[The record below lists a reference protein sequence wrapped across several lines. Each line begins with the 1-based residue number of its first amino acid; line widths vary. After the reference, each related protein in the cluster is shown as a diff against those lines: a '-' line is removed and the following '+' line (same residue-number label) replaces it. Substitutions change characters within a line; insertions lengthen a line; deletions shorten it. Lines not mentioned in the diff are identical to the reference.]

1 MKLVRAISLR
11 SVQGTTTA
19 VFEIDL
25 CEVGPDR
32 WVVNFR
38 YGKLGQR
45 LAEGSKTPL
54 PVGKDE
60 AERIIAKLVSEKKK
74 KGYVDAAAPSGGL
87 LGAPT
92 VSSAPPRRIDV
103 TPTQVD
109 DDPRAATLLRYLGDP
124 RAASFPLRN
133 VIWRVG
139 ELRLSK
145 AAPALRNLLMSGDRS
160 LQDKRGMPP
169 WRYAVVWA
177 LARCHD
183 PANLPVFAT
192 VRADSTAPDS
202 VRRVATV
209 GLRDHLS
216 GADADAFVAELA
228 GQLPATIAQARDEGL
243 DALRVALA
251 RHLADGAP
259 ERHDVLFALYV
270 MGGEVERAALVE
282 QLQTIAL
289 RHPGFR
295 TVRHILKAAELRG
308 DGEIFGLL
316 ARRFELTRATPVE
329 FWRPRDAGYLTGTR
343 KYLRRRVWRTLRRRG
358 SDGSDEY
365 VDLAVGVLLAFT
377 DDDAQGTPGNDGAL
391 ARYWPLGHILFGAH
405 PAAHVSQRSLSMS
418 LGRSYSATDG
428 RRGELFPALWDRQP
442 MATVALMLRS
452 QCAPVHRFAARVF
465 RQHPDAWSSIE
476 REPLLALLDRPYD
489 ETVALAAEIAIA
501 RYDASKPDLPLV
513 LALAQCRIDAARKT
527 AHTWIAA
534 RPGAFFTDAVFA
546 STLLLSVHDD
556 ARRFAR
562 NTLATTLLVPT
573 VSRAIVARVLS
584 ELLATDRDEALTEE
598 IGRDLEQALTQ
609 TFASVAR
616 TLSLDV
622 IGDLLGHPSAA
633 VQRLGVAL
641 LDAHDTRPEALP
653 PELLATPMVSA
664 HADVRAAGVRLF
676 GKLPDRILATRV
688 AVLADLCINPH
699 QEVRDAVG
707 PIVGRL
713 ARFDADFARALTLA
727 LVDALAQPEP
737 QEGLHAQTV
746 ALIRAQLAP
755 ALSGLSL
762 EPIWKLLHAPD
773 AATQELGGTLLE
785 NNVPADQLEIW
796 RVAKLGSHDVLAVR
810 QAAWRIYRESLPGL
824 KAKASEALTI
834 LDATWED
841 TRQFAF
847 DFFGQHFGSEDFSP
861 TLLVGICDSVRPD
874 VQQFGRKL
882 VTRFFVEDDGPAY
895 LTRLSQHP
903 TADMQRFATNYLEQF
918 ASGSPDRIE
927 SLSRYF
933 ATVLCG
939 VNKGRVAKKRV
950 LSFLRREALADLR
963 VATMVAELLTELSL
977 TIAVEYRAAAI
988 EILDAIRRTHPSVP
1002 TPLRVV
1008 EPERRSPRAV

>member
-1 MKLVRAISLR
+1 
-11 SVQGTTTA
+11 
-19 VFEIDL
+19 
-25 CEVGPDR
+25 
-32 WVVNFR
+32 
-38 YGKLGQR
+38 
-45 LAEGSKTPL
+45 
-54 PVGKDE
+54 
-60 AERIIAKLVSEKKK
+60 
-74 KGYVDAAAPSGGL
+74 
-87 LGAPT
+87 
-92 VSSAPPRRIDV
+92 
-103 TPTQVD
+103 
-109 DDPRAATLLRYLGDP
+109 
-124 RAASFPLRN
+124 
-133 VIWRVG
+133 
-139 ELRLSK
+139 
-145 AAPALRNLLMSGDRS
+145 MSGDRS
-160 LQDKRGMPP
+160 LQDQRGMPP

-177 LARCHD
+177 LARCQD
-183 PANLPVFAT
+183 PASLPVFAT

-202 VRRVATV
+202 VRRVATI

-216 GADADAFVAELA
+216 GADAETFVAELA
-228 GQLPATIAQARDEGL
+228 GQLPAAIATARTEGL
-243 DALRVALA
+243 DTLRAALA
-251 RHLADGAP
+251 RHLAEGAP
-259 ERHDVLFALYV
+259 ERHDVLFVLYL
-270 MGGEVERAALVE
+270 MGGEVERAAVLE
-282 QLQTIAL
+282 QLQTIPL

-308 DGEIFGLL
+308 DGEVFGLL
-316 ARRFELTRATPVE
+316 ARRFELTRATPVDV
-329 FWRPRDAGYLTGTR
+329 WRPRDAGYLTGTR

-358 SDGSDEY
+358 RDGSDEY

-377 DDDAQGTPGNDGAL
+377 DDDAQGSPGDDAAL
-391 ARYWPLGHILFGAH
+391 AHYWPLGHILFGAH

-418 LGRSYSATDG
+418 LGRSYSSTDG
-428 RRGELFPALWDRQP
+428 RRGELFPELWDRQP
-442 MATVALMLRS
+442 MAAVALMLRS

-465 RQHPDAWSSIE
+465 REHPDAWPSLE
-476 REPLLALLDRPYD
+476 REPLLALLDRRYD

-546 STLLLSVHDD
+546 STLLLSVHED
-556 ARRFAR
+556 ARRFAK
-562 NTLATTLLVPT
+562 NTLGTTLLVPT

-584 ELLATDRDEALTEE
+584 ELLAGDRDEALTEE

-664 HADVRAAGVRLF
+664 HAEIRAQGVRLF
-676 GKLPDRILATRV
+676 GKLPDRILVDRV
-688 AVLADLCINPH
+688 AVLADLCLNPH
-699 QEVRDAVG
+699 GEVRDAVA

-713 ARFDADFARALTLA
+713 ARSDAGFARALTLA
-727 LVDALAQPEP
+727 LIDALAQPEA
-737 QEGLHAQTV
+737 QEGLHASTV

-785 NNVPADQLEIW
+785 NNVPPDQLEIW

-810 QAAWRIYRESLPGL
+810 QAAWRIYRESLPRL

-847 DFFGQHFGSEDFSP
+847 EFFGQHFDAEDFTP
-861 TLLVGICDSVRPD
+861 ALLVGICDSVRPD

-882 VTRFFVEDDGPAY
+882 VTRFFVETDGPAY

-918 ASGSPDRIE
+918 ASGSPERIE

-939 VNKGRVAKKRV
+939 INKGRVAKKRV
-950 LSFLRREALADLR
+950 LSFLRREAVADVR